1 MPSYLLDSHTLVWL
15 SSNRKRF
22 GRRANRILQSQQLS
36 YCSISIAE
44 LSAKARAGKL
54 NFDISVVGDWESLGM
69 RELSFGRLA
78 AIEYGSINPAHVR
91 DPFDRMIMAAA
102 RANGHLLL
110 TADSQLLEYGADW
123 IVDATT

>member
-22 GRRANRILQSQQLS
+22 GKRAQRILQSQQLS

-44 LSAKARAGKL
+44 LSSKSRAGKL
-54 NFDISVVGDWESLGM
+54 SFDISVVEDWESLGM

-78 AIEYGSINPAHVR
+78 AVEYGCINPAHVR
-91 DPFDRMIMAAA
+91 DPFDRMIMAVA
-102 RANGHLLL
+102 RANGQLLL
-110 TADSQLLEYGADW
+110 TADSQLLDYGADW
-123 IVDATT
+123 IIDATT